1 MTDVDIDISVI
12 YKGDS
17 EYDVVDPQDIDNPT
31 VSAND
36 NIMEC
41 INYCADRGFN
51 MQLSE
56 SREQC
61 VGEFVIELDTKTYY
75 NPYVIHLLYVKMFI
89 NDLNSAMYRS
99 LTCYN
104 PRTGEFYSGAGSKI
118 FMCRRDAMVGYPY
131 IEQEI
136 RPGCTVDRL
145 DDIGLP
151 VEDQDQLDLY
161 KEGLVKIGAV

>member
-1 MTDVDIDISVI
+1 MTDADIDISVI
-12 YKGDS
+12 YKEDS
-17 EYDVVDPQDIDNPT
+17 EYDIVDPQDIDNPT

-41 INYCADRGFN
+41 INYCVDRGFN
-51 MQLSE
+51 MELSA

-61 VGEFVIELDTKTYY
+61 VGEFVIELDSRTYY
-75 NPYVIHLLYVKMFI
+75 NPYVIHLLYIKMFM
-89 NDLNSAMYRS
+89 NGLNSAMYRS

-104 PRTGEFYSGAGSKI
+104 PCTGEFYTGSGGSV
-118 FMCRRDAMVGYPY
+118 FLYRRDAMIGLPY

-136 RPGCTVDRL
+136 RPGCTVHQRE
-145 DDIGLP
+145 DIGLP

-161 KEGLVKIGAV
+161 KEGLIKIGAV